1 MTETASSIKSILSR
15 DSNGTGEFHFNNYSI
30 DSNGTP
36 NAGNS
41 KIIMQH
47 DTTDTNRILKFQ
59 IDDSNKLELE
69 SNSIKIYS
77 SIIPDVNE
85 LRDIGSAEKK
95 IRHLFL
101 SSSSLWVGDEHK
113 ITVNDG
119 KLKFRKR
126 KTNCRYRCR

>member
-1 MTETASSIKSILSR
+1 MTETASSVKSILSR
-15 DSNGTGEFHFNNYSI
+15 DSNGTGEFHFNNYSV

-59 IDDSNKLELE
+59 IDNSNKLELE

-77 SIIPDVNE
+77 EEEAKE
-85 LRDIGSAEKK
+85 LISLAKEQTAKSEDANDEQEK
-95 IRHLFL
+95 IA
-101 SSSSLWVGDEHK
+101 
-113 ITVNDG
+113 T
-119 KLKFRKR
+119 RKQQMQENSKR
-126 KTNCRYRCR
+126 P